1 MILVDTSI
9 WIDHFNKSHPELV
22 RLLNNGIVCT
32 HPFIIG
38 ELACGN
44 IINRTE
50 ILTLLRAL
58 PCLDTVL
65 ESEVLT
71 LLEGH
76 QLYGRGLGYI
86 DVHLIAAALINN
98 VKIWTRDKSLNSITR
113 KFNISK

>member
-9 WIDHFNKSHPELV
+9 WIDHLNKSHPELV
-22 RLLNNGIVCT
+22 HYLNNGIVCT

-50 ILTLLRAL
+50 VMTLLKAL

-65 ESEVLT
+65 ESEVLM
-71 LLEGH
+71 LLESQ

-86 DVHLIAAALINN
+86 DIHLIATALINN
-98 VKIWTRDKSLNSITR
+98 VKLWTRDKTLNSIAR
-113 KFNISK
+113 KLNISK